1 VGTGLAARSDGYY
14 GGISGP
20 TSFGSGD
27 CVYVSTGS
35 GDNVWLEGG
44 GTSIF
49 VPLGYVSGTSLSG
62 SATFDRKTLHSLGVL
77 PGTYTWT
84 WDSGANSFVLKIPP
98 GFVPGIP
105 EPGTLSLLALALAGL
120 TVLGHRRRSRETL
133 LPAG

>member
-1 VGTGLAARSDGYY
+1 VGTGPAAGRSDWYY
-14 GGISGP
+14 GISGP

-27 CVYVSTGS
+27 CIYATTGS
-35 GDNVWLEGG
+35 GDSVSLVGG
-44 GTSIF
+44 GTAIL

-84 WDSGANSFVLKIPP
+84 WDAGANSFVLKIPS

-105 EPGTLSLLALALAGL
+105 EPGTLSLLALALAGFA
-120 TVLGHRRRSRETL
+120 VLGRRRGSSTT
-133 LPAG
+133 